1 MISYGYGLVVG
12 FGVSLLLVD
21 HPAVGLQLLTQF
33 AFRVR
38 RRLMADGER
47 CECRAK
53 QRGCAMRGGPEAG
66 SFAHKARP
74 MHLLAIQVL
83 APEPHISPARHAPS
97 LLVSTCN
104 EVTAEV
110 TAVPINYFLFLFFR
124 PVMVSRRSR
133 TAALQPHL
141 GAAVLIWTMHC
152 AQYCSSVS
160 IPGRAEH
167 ACPMLPR
174 VSMLHRNALTEI
186 GRAQV

>member
-53 QRGCAMRGGPEAG
+53 QRGCAGRGGPEAG

-124 PVMVSRRSR
+124 DGFEALKDSRPSTAPWRSCPGMDDALCAVLFQRVDSR
-133 TAALQPHL
+133 TRRACLPHAPSCL
-141 GAAVLIWTMHC
+141 DA
-152 AQYCSSVS
+152 SSECFD
-160 IPGRAEH
+160 R
-167 ACPMLPR
+167 
-174 VSMLHRNALTEI
+174 
-186 GRAQV
+186 